1 MSLRSLP
8 LGLAL
13 ALASAGCSD
22 NLLPDAF
29 FANRVDTVTL
39 GALIGTP
46 VSVPSAYSI
55 PDGRVVRTDQST
67 SFDLVYLVSGGR
79 PLLAS
84 LGAIGLGSSS
94 ADPGIQKSALSFDA
108 LVNPPTSGY
117 LTKDSLPISVGDVI
131 VARSRICY
139 GYGVPQYAKLEVLE
153 LNPAQGTVKLKVM
166 PNLNC
171 GYRSLAPG
179 IPED

>member
-1 MSLRSLP
+1 MSLRLLP
-8 LGLAL
+8 LVLAFV
-13 ALASAGCSD
+13 SAGCSD
-22 NLLPDAF
+22 NLLPDAY

-67 SFDLVYLVSGGR
+67 SFDFVYLVADGR
-79 PLLAS
+79 PMLAG
-84 LGAIGLGSSS
+84 LGAIGLGTSS
-94 ADPGIQKSALSFDA
+94 ADPGIQKSTLAFDA
-108 LVNPPTSGY
+108 LINPPTGGY
-117 LTKDSLPISVGDVI
+117 LTTDSLQIGVGDVI
-131 VARSRICY
+131 VARSRVCY

-153 LNPAQGTVKLKVM
+153 LNATQGTVKLKVM
-166 PNLNC
+166 ANLNC